1 MLCNSFYAMQCCCT
15 KKKKKA
21 IHTHGLTTFLW
32 SNVISLT
39 ASVKLDEC
47 KTGIWAD
54 TDNELKQSSWPTPLC
69 PFLFVAKQPNSCNGN
84 LQKMLHLNRNG
95 KFQGFIRWIG
105 RIWANLRLLQ
115 MLCYCTRFAL
125 FSPAVYLCFH
135 STIGKLR
142 GVYCL
147 KITASL
153 SKEEKMCYR
162 QSDNNPHVHFYQDR
176 MCFTAVFISY

>member
-15 KKKKKA
+15 KKKKEA

-47 KTGIWAD
+47 KTYD
-54 TDNELKQSSWPTPLC
+54 ELKQSSWPTPLC
-69 PFLFVAKQPNSCNGN
+69 PFLFVAKQPNSYNGN

-135 STIGKLR
+135 STIGKLW

-153 SKEEKMCYR
+153 SKEEKICYR

>member
-15 KKKKKA
+15 KKKEEA

-47 KTGIWAD
+47 KTYD
-54 TDNELKQSSWPTPLC
+54 ELKQSSWPTPLC
-69 PFLFVAKQPNSCNGN
+69 PFLFVAKQPNSYNGN
-84 LQKMLHLNRNG
+84 LQKM
-95 KFQGFIRWIG
+95 QGFIRWIG

-135 STIGKLR
+135 STIGKLW

-153 SKEEKMCYR
+153 SKEEKICYR